1 MAVDQTFALATHCMA
16 TLAFKA
22 PGGVS
27 ATFIGR
33 DCNVNPVVIRR
44 TLAKLARAGLVVSRT
59 GAKGGYRLTRPAEAV
74 TLLDIYN
81 AIHARSPFVR
91 RHGFPDA
98 QCVAARSLIDVLENV
113 YEDAD
118 RALEQVLSAVSL
130 ADVLR
135 AADQKTCAP
144 RAAAS

>member
-1 MAVDQTFALATHCMA
+1 MA

-27 ATFIGR
+27 ATFIGN
-33 DCNVNPVVIRR
+33 DCKVNPVVIRR
-44 TLAKLARAGLVVSRT
+44 TLAKLARAGLVASRT
-59 GAKGGYRLTRPAEAV
+59 GSKGGYRLTRPAESI

-81 AIHARSPFVR
+81 AIHARSPFAR
-91 RHGFPDA
+91 RHGFPNA
-98 QCVAARSLIDVLENV
+98 ECRAARSINDVLEGV

-118 RALEQVLSAVSL
+118 RALERVLSGISL

-135 AADQKTCAP
+135 AADPQACLP
-144 RAAAS
+144 RAVAS